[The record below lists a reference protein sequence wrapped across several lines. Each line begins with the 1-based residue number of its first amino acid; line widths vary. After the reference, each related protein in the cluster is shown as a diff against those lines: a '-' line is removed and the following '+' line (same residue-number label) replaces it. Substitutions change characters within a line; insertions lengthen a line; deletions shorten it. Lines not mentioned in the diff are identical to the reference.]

1 MSKEEIIN
9 SNWYFAC
16 DNKIIIIYLDINET
30 SRKFLEKTNKNIT
43 SFINKVKKLESKKI
57 I

>member
-16 DNKIIIIYLDINET
+16 DNKIIITNLDINET
-30 SRKFLEKTNKNIT
+30 SRKFWEKT
-43 SFINKVKKLESKKI
+43 KKI
-57 I
+57 LLHLLIK